1 MQGGHQGGYASTR
14 AAWKNATF
22 REAAAVAT
30 QWNGH

>member
-1 MQGGHQGGYASTR
+1 MQGGHQGGYASIC
-14 AAWKNATF
+14 ALSKNATF